1 MLGLFMSM
9 IAGAAMSIQ
18 GVWNTRL
25 SEKIGL
31 FESNAWVQGT
41 AFVLGILVMFFFGKG
56 NWRALSDTPK
66 LYWLGG
72 VLGIVIT
79 VTVMLSIKNLSPT
92 YAISVIL
99 ISQLLVAALIDAFG
113 WFGSEQVPFLWN
125 KYVGLVLMIGGV
137 VLFQFK
143 QGT

>member
-1 MLGLFMSM
+1 MLGLLMSI

-25 SEKIGL
+25 SEKVGL
-31 FESNAWVQGT
+31 FESNMFVQGT
-41 AFVLGILVMFFFGKG
+41 AFLLGLLIMFFFGKG
-56 NWRALSDTPK
+56 NLKELGNTPK

-79 VTVMLSIKNLSPT
+79 VTVMLSIKDLSPT

-125 KYVGLVLMIGGV
+125 KYVGLLLMIGGV
-137 VLFQFK
+137 ILFQWQK
-143 QGT
+143 GT